1 MARKSPLL
9 MLMIL
14 VLALAPSAVS
24 YAAEAD
30 GFYKGKVLNFVVG
43 FSAGGGFDTYTRA
56 IARHMGRHIP
66 GNPTTVVINRPGA
79 GSLIAAN
86 YVYNKSKPDG
96 LTIGNFIGPLILQH
110 VLGNEAVLFDGRKF
124 GWVGVPVSDH
134 GTCVLTKKSGIE
146 NLDQWF
152 ASKRPIKIGATAP
165 GSTTSDIPKLVKAAL
180 GLPIQVIEGYGGT
193 ARIRLAAEAGEIDGA
208 CWAWQSIKVTWRSGL
223 KSGIVRPIFQSMLK
237 PHADLKDVPVVIN
250 YAKTDEARELLRILA
265 HVYGDTVRP
274 YAVPPGT
281 PNDRL
286 LILQKAFMETM
297 KDPVFLAEAKKAQLE
312 LNPMDGPT
320 AAKVFSDLYNLETRK
335 VVKLRK
341 ILVP

>member
-1 MARKSPLL
+1 
-9 MLMIL
+9 
-14 VLALAPSAVS
+14 
-24 YAAEAD
+24 
-30 GFYKGKVLNFVVG
+30 
-43 FSAGGGFDTYTRA
+43 
-56 IARHMGRHIP
+56 
-66 GNPTTVVINRPGA
+66 
-79 GSLIAAN
+79 
-86 YVYNKSKPDG
+86 
-96 LTIGNFIGPLILQH
+96 
-110 VLGNEAVLFDGRKF
+110 
-124 GWVGVPVSDH
+124 
-134 GTCVLTKKSGIE
+134 
-146 NLDQWF
+146 
-152 ASKRPIKIGATAP
+152 
-165 GSTTSDIPKLVKAAL
+165 
-180 GLPIQVIEGYGGT
+180 
-193 ARIRLAAEAGEIDGA
+193 
-208 CWAWQSIKVTWRSGL
+208 
-223 KSGIVRPIFQSMLK
+223 MLK